1 MPPRCAA
8 ISSSGRRHLSRSPLV
23 LGALDVAVQTVAL
36 HDEATHGPVRLAR
49 ALEERVGDGRRRVT
63 GSPQKKRGLGRPLL

>member
-1 MPPRCAA
+1 
-8 ISSSGRRHLSRSPLV
+8 V

-63 GSPQKKRGLGRPLL
+63 GSPRKKHGLGRPLL